1 MKFKNPFKRKIKYL
15 SKEQQIKRSFIR
27 GTLVGLVVILIIVG
41 IYQLLI
47 IPKVKEQERILV
59 LNDLKKAQSQDLY
72 AVKKDLKQG
81 HTIQES
87 DLKTIRLP
95 QELTPKDSI
104 INESSLI
111 GKVLRINVSSNN
123 VLTKS
128 IVTSKEDALTPD
140 IRKQDYD
147 HIVLNYNLKIG
158 DYVDVRIRYK
168 DGTDFRVATKKKI
181 LDLNGSKAVYQISEG
196 EREFINNATV
206 VAAINGGVLYTTIY
220 KDPENQP
227 PAEVNYVLDYDV
239 KNLIRANPDIVKNA
253 QEQLKQNVK
262 SVPSTNSNTNS
273 NNQQTQTNTS
283 TNE

>member
-47 IPKVKEQERILV
+47 IPRVKEQERILV
-59 LNDLKKAQSQDLY
+59 LNDLKKAQSKNLY
-72 AVKKDLKQG
+72 AVKQDLKQG
-81 HTIQES
+81 HIIQES

-104 INESSLI
+104 IDGASII
-111 GKVLRINVSSNN
+111 GKVLRINVGSNN

-168 DGTDFRVATKKKI
+168 DGTDFRVTTKKKI

-262 SVPSTNSNTNS
+262 SVPNTNGNTNS